1 MSGTGSLS
9 KEHGGRSSSS
19 TGSATRWAGIWV
31 LVAVLMVMN
40 IVRRFCQCKYQHDW
54 TTIFIAG
61 RLGVM
66 PTASTVT
73 VEVLNL
79 ATLEWLPYPFA
90 GSRPGFTLIEGPIGG
105 VWIANNL
112 VRFPR

>member
-1 MSGTGSLS
+1 
-9 KEHGGRSSSS
+9 
-19 TGSATRWAGIWV
+19 
-31 LVAVLMVMN
+31 
-40 IVRRFCQCKYQHDW
+40 
-54 TTIFIAG
+54 
-61 RLGVM
+61 M